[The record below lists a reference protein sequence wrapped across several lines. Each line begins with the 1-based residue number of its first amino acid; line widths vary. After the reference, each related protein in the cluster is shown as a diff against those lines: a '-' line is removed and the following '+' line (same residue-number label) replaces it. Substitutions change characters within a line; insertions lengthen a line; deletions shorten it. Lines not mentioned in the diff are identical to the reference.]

1 MEHIFSEYTIS
12 ISELKRNPAAIVRE
26 AHGRSVAV
34 LNHNKP
40 AFYIVAPEVYESM
53 IENTYSSLVVSHI
66 QERKA
71 AGSRAVDVD
80 ITDL

>member
-1 MEHIFSEYTIS
+1 MEHILTDYTIS

-26 AHGRSVAV
+26 ARGRSVAV

-53 IENTYSSLVVSHI
+53 IEKTCDSLVVSHI

-71 AGSRAVDVD
+71 VASQAVDAD
-80 ITDL
+80 INDL